1 MSKLT
6 IPEVVERFA
15 AYQRKHPAW
24 GCLHI
29 VLDDGNIGNDSVE
42 FCIGYAEGKGDTEA
56 VELGQILLRMSKTQ
70 RLKLPSA
77 VYRFERERQA

>member
-15 AYQRKHPAW
+15 GYIRKHPAW
-24 GCLHI
+24 SCLHI
-29 VLDDGNIGNDSVE
+29 VLDDGNIGNDSIE
-42 FCIGYAEGKGDTEA
+42 FCIGCAEREGDTEA
-56 VELGQILLRMSKTQ
+56 VELGQLLLRMSKTQ

-77 VYRFERERQA
+77 VYRFERERQV